1 MFSQIKKLQSFN
13 NEIINNQQYIPV
25 TYKNIMSY
33 NW

>member
-25 TYKNIMSY
+25 TYKNIMSC